1 MKLNENKKVRFSK
14 NSWTFEIYLSIQVCK
29 KREIHAVR
37 AKNADCT
44 CTQKR
49 KIKFNMRPTE
59 PSGTESGLDFAPKH
73 FNLVPSF
80 PGYEIAQRFIFL

>member
-1 MKLNENKKVRFSK
+1 MMCRLNEKLNENKKVRFSK

-44 CTQKR
+44 CTHSTKN
-49 KIKFNMRPTE
+49 KIQHEADRA
-59 PSGTESGLDFAPKH
+59 LW
-73 FNLVPSF
+73 
-80 PGYEIAQRFIFL
+80 Y